1 MSSVDRQN
9 KLLVAEDWKK
19 IYQSLKNADFRSYD
33 FDSLR
38 RTMITYLRENYPEDF
53 NDYIESSEYLALIDL
68 ISFLGQNLAF
78 RFDLN
83 ARENFIELAER
94 RESVLRLARLLSY
107 SPQRTKSASGLLK
120 ILSVSTSETII
131 DSNGRNLSGSTIVW
145 NDPTNTNW
153 YEQFIKAINAALPEA
168 SQYGRPIDDR
178 TIDGIKTQQ
187 YRFNSSLEEV
197 PLFSFDKNIDGRNM
211 SFEIVSSSFKDA
223 DKIYEEAPRVGNK
236 MAFIYRDDG
245 RGASS
250 SNTGFFMMFKQGSLK
265 ENNFNI
271 SSPSPNE
278 TVDVESININNDDVW
293 LYELD
298 DANQET
304 DLWKKVDSVV
314 GNNVIY
320 NSLSK
325 NERKIYTV
333 LTRTDDKVRLIFSD
347 GTFGDLPKGRFKL
360 YYRTAIGLTY
370 SIDTNSIKN
379 VTVSIPY
386 LSRRNKQEV
395 ITLTLSLTYNVTN
408 ATETESTESIK
419 NNAPSV
425 YYTQNRMI
433 TGEDYNLVPISTNQE
448 ILKSKAVNRT
458 SSGISRFFDLKD
470 TTGKYSNT
478 NIFAND
484 GILYR
489 EEILENFRFKFD
501 TLTDIEAV
509 LIDDVEKI
517 LSMKTT
523 RDFYLSSFPFRDIKP
538 EDLCYFYQ
546 VTDEYNR
553 STGVLIDTATGS
565 TLKLGDFTSSIFRS
579 VKVGSMLKFVPPD
592 GKLFSVDNKIIDQ
605 SAATAGAKKYI
616 WVKVV
621 NVVGDGTAGE
631 DYTLSTGLG
640 PIVFNESIPTDS
652 ILSTIV
658 PPLITVL
665 SDGVKSRA
673 IELIFARR
681 EFGLRYDQ
689 IETTWSIITSTNINK
704 NSRFNL
710 GKSGD
715 QSGTQQDA
723 SWVVRFETDGDN
735 YVVSYRGIRYVFES
749 EQEVR
754 FFFDSSDKIFNLKTG
769 KVIKD
774 KISILDINTLPEP
787 PIAAIENDLDWEI
800 TEDYK
805 GADGYIDTKKI
816 SVSFFDSDDDG
827 VVDDPSVFDFF
838 VAPNV
843 NPQNKI
849 IFQENR
855 LGPDG
860 VYDFYY
866 YPQGKNLIQ
875 VFTTQEALNSQP
887 VANGALVYVIEENS
901 VKRYIAGLS
910 TFIVEP
916 NYRGLVGRNKIK
928 FQYIHNASDGYR
940 LDPSTTNIID
950 IYILTK
956 NYETEY
962 GQWIKGEL
970 ENRPLPP
977 STDSL
982 YINFSSEIEKNKS
995 ISDEIVYHSVK
1006 FKNIF
1011 GSKADSSLQATFK
1024 VTKNES
1030 LVISDSEIKSGIVE
1044 AINEFFSIENWDF
1057 GDTFYFSELATYVMM
1072 KMAPRI
1078 SNIVIV
1084 PKREDLAFG
1093 SLQEIKS
1100 NADEIFSSSC
1110 TVDDIEIIQEITA
1123 TKIKSLGPVLTAVI
1137 ENSFGI
1143 TSR

>member
-19 IYQSLKNADFRSYD
+19 IYQSFKNADFKSYD

-38 RTMITYLRENYPEDF
+38 RSMITYLRENYPEEF

-107 SPQRTKSASGLLK
+107 SPKRAKSASGLLK
-120 ILSVSTSETII
+120 ISSVLTSETVI

-145 NDPTNTNW
+145 NDSTNNNW
-153 YEQFIKAINAALPEA
+153 YEQFIKVINSALPEA
-168 SQYGRPIDDR
+168 SQYGRPIDNGI
-178 TIDGIKTQQ
+178 IDGVKTQQ
-187 YRFNSSLEEV
+187 YRINGTSTEV

-211 SFEIVSSSFKDA
+211 AFEIVSASFKDS
-223 DKIYEEAPRVGNK
+223 DKIYEEPPRPGNK
-236 MAFIYRDDG
+236 MAFIFRDDG
-245 RGASS
+245 KGAPS
-250 SNTGFFMMFKQGSLK
+250 SNTGFFMMFKQGGLK

-271 SSPSPNE
+271 DNPSPNE
-278 TVDVESININNDDVW
+278 TVDVESININNEDIW

-298 DANQET
+298 DLNQET
-304 DLWKKVDSVV
+304 DLWKKVESVV

-333 LTRTDDKVRLIFSD
+333 LTRTDDKIRLIFSD
-347 GTFGDLPKGRFKL
+347 GTFGDLPKGRFKI
-360 YYRTAIGLTY
+360 YYRTCIGLTY
-370 SIDTNSIKN
+370 SIDANSIKN

-386 LSRRNKQEV
+386 LSRKNKQE
-395 ITLTLSLTYNVTN
+395 ILTLTLSLTYNVSN
-408 ATETESTESIK
+408 ATETESTESIR

-470 TTGKYSNT
+470 STGKYSNT
-478 NIFAND
+478 NIFADD

-489 EEILENFRFKFD
+489 EEILESFMFRFN

-509 LIDDVEKI
+509 LIDDVEEVLYK
-517 LSMKTT
+517 KTT
-523 RDFYLSSFPFRDIKP
+523 RDFYLSKFPFREIKP
-538 EDLCYFYQ
+538 EDLCYFYK

-553 STGVLIDTATGS
+553 STGALIDTATLTS
-565 TLKLGDFTSSIFRS
+565 LKLGDFTSSIFRS
-579 VKVGSMLKFVPPD
+579 IKIGSMLQFVPPP
-592 GKLFSVDNKIIDQ
+592 GKIFSSDNELLDQ
-605 SAATAGAKKYI
+605 EQADANSKNYI
-616 WVKVV
+616 WTKVI
-621 NVVGDGTAGE
+621 NIIGDGTAGT
-631 DYTLSTGLG
+631 DHVLSTGLG
-640 PIVFNESIPTDS
+640 PISLNDNIPTDS
-652 ILSTIV
+652 ILSTII
-658 PPLITVL
+658 PPLATTL
-665 SDGVKSRA
+665 TDGVKSRA

-689 IETTWSIITSTNINK
+689 INSMWSIITSTNINK
-704 NSRFNL
+704 NSKFNL

-723 SWVVRFETDGDN
+723 SWIVSFDTDGDN

-749 EQEVR
+749 EREVR

-769 KVIKD
+769 SIIKD
-774 KISILDINTLPEP
+774 KISILNINVLPDL
-787 PIAAIENDLDWEI
+787 PISPIQNNLDWEI
-800 TEDYK
+800 IEDYK

-827 VVDDPSVFDFF
+827 IVDNPNMFDFF

-843 NPQNKI
+843 NPSKKI

-860 VYDFYY
+860 TYDFYY
-866 YPQGKNLIQ
+866 YPEGKNLIR
-875 VFTTQEALNSQP
+875 VFETQDAVNSQP
-887 VANGALVYVIEENS
+887 LTDGALVYVIDENI
-901 VKRYIAGLS
+901 VKRYIAGLA
-910 TFIVEP
+910 TFVAEP
-916 NYRGLVGRNKIK
+916 NYRGLVGRNNIK
-928 FQYIHNASDGYR
+928 FQYTHNAGDNYR

-950 IYILTK
+950 IYLLTRS
-956 NYETEY
+956 YETEY
-962 GQWIKGEL
+962 KQWLTNEL
-970 ENRPLPP
+970 ESKPLPP

-995 ISDEIVYHSVK
+995 ISNEIVYHSVK
-1006 FKNIF
+1006 FKNLF
-1011 GSKADSSLQATFK
+1011 GSKADPSLQATFK
-1024 VTKNES
+1024 VIKNES

-1044 AINEFFSIENWDF
+1044 AINEFFSIENWEF
-1057 GDTFYFSELATYVMM
+1057 GDTFYFSELSTYIMM
-1072 KMAPRI
+1072 KLAPRI

-1084 PKREDLAFG
+1084 PKKDDLVFG

-1110 TVDDIEIIQEITA
+1110 TVDDIEIIQEITSM
-1123 TKIKSLGPVLTAVI
+1123 KIKSSGPVITSPL

-1143 TSR
+1143 ISR